1 MMIQKLEMIQKQLC
15 STFVVFIILSHSE
28 ANSNS
33 AIGPPG
39 AVASVFRGPRL
50 PRRTLPTGTA
60 DLIESLNLKTLPRG
74 VEASDGLCQN
84 REGMADAVST
94 SDVAYTISDRS
105 VASIPT
111 AQLFPDGFPSDFSIL
126 ATFRAE
132 SQSKEML
139 FTIYNLEGKEVMSLK
154 IGRRVKL
161 YYQGI
166 ETSKRQIIK
175 FGARLAD
182 DEWHRLGISVKG
194 NSITAIV
201 DCKKQQNREIAREP
215 GDTIASDGVI
225 LMAQEIEDNTFFKGQ
240 IQQLQFVPNPQAAYE
255 LCKQYIPDCTEPLPR
270 PQQDDSM
277 ASYRG
282 MDEDDIVNR

>member
-1 MMIQKLEMIQKQLC
+1 M
-15 STFVVFIILSHSE
+15 
-28 ANSNS
+28 
-33 AIGPPG
+33 
-39 AVASVFRGPRL
+39 
-50 PRRTLPTGTA
+50 
-60 DLIESLNLKTLPRG
+60 
-74 VEASDGLCQN
+74 SDGLCLN
-84 REGMADAVST
+84 REGTSDAVTT

-126 ATFRAE
+126 ATFRTE

-139 FTIYNLEGKEVMSLK
+139 FTIYNLEGKEVMALK

-182 DEWHRLGISVKG
+182 AQWHRLGISVKG

-215 GDTIASDGVI
+215 GDTIANDGII
-225 LMAQEIEDNTFFKGQ
+225 LLVS
-240 IQQLQFVPNPQAAYE
+240 IQ
-255 LCKQYIPDCTEPLPR
+255 
-270 PQQDDSM
+270 
-277 ASYRG
+277 
-282 MDEDDIVNR
+282 

>member
-1 MMIQKLEMIQKQLC
+1 MYARSAENFAARSFVIYAHNFSRQSTMGVILEFNQD
-15 STFVVFIILSHSE
+15 FIC
-28 ANSNS
+28 
-33 AIGPPG
+33 
-39 AVASVFRGPRL
+39 
-50 PRRTLPTGTA
+50 T
-60 DLIESLNLKTLPRG
+60 
-74 VEASDGLCQN
+74 Q
-84 REGMADAVST
+84 
-94 SDVAYTISDRS
+94 

-161 YYQGI
+161 YYQVKLVNFILHHVLFHEFLKYIFLTIYQGI

-201 DCKKQQNREIAREP
+201 DCKKQQNREIARY
-215 GDTIASDGVI
+215 DFSTI
-225 LMAQEIEDNTFFKGQ
+225 
-240 IQQLQFVPNPQAAYE
+240 
-255 LCKQYIPDCTEPLPR
+255 
-270 PQQDDSM
+270 
-277 ASYRG
+277 
-282 MDEDDIVNR
+282 